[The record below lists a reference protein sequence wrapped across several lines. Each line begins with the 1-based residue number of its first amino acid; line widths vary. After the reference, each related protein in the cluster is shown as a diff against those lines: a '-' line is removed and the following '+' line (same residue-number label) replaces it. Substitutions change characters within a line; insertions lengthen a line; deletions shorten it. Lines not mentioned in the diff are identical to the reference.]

1 MADLLNIGLSGLSA
15 AKTKL
20 SVTGHNITNI
30 NTPGYTRQDTVQA
43 TRTPQFS
50 GAGYIG
56 SGTSLTDIRRSYNEF
71 LTTQVR
77 SSTALNSDVIA
88 YKSQIEQLDGLLA
101 GSTTGVTPSLQAF
114 FSATQT
120 AAEDPAN
127 IPARQLVLAEAEG
140 LSRRFN
146 NIYDN
151 ISSQNSFINKQ
162 LVTTTDQINRLA
174 QTVGS
179 LNNAIA
185 SAGTNSQQP
194 NDLLDARDEAVRQ
207 LSTYIGVSVV
217 VQDNNT
223 FNLSIGS
230 GQPLVV
236 GGTVN
241 KLEAV
246 PGRGDPNKFD
256 IDFVSGGSRQNITS
270 SISGGE
276 VGGLVRYRDEVLD
289 PTVNAL
295 GRLAL
300 SINSEI
306 NSQLGQGLDLKGQV
320 GSALFNDINDSTL
333 TALRV
338 RPMADNI
345 GDASGA
351 MSITNTKLLTTS
363 DYRLDFDGSNYTA
376 RRLSDGATINVN
388 VDPVS
393 GELSFTDNA
402 GRDQGFTMQMSGTPS
417 AGDRFMLE
425 PTRRGATDI
434 AVVLD
439 QADQLAFA
447 APFKAG
453 AELQN
458 KGNAVIG
465 QPSVEM
471 VLSIPEPPPVTVPP
485 TLPTPLPDNF
495 VAQELSLDHLKV
507 VGEIGLEF
515 NGGSLAFTTPTS
527 LPPGTTVTI
536 TDVPVEGAAAPGPIT
551 GLPITPG
558 QNNQLSYAIEVDV
571 GGVKQSFT
579 INQTISG
586 RPQDGDKFTVGFN
599 QNGVSDNR
607 NALKLADLQNK
618 QVMGVDAKTTTIAT
632 GVSFNDGYGD
642 MVERVGTL
650 TAQARQDDVATG
662 AILKQSTD
670 NRNSLSAVNL
680 DEEAANLIQ
689 FEQYYNA
696 SAQVIQVARSL
707 FDTLLNAF
715 R

>member
-71 LTTQVR
+71 LTTQLR
-77 SSTALNSDVIA
+77 SSTALNSDVKA
-88 YKSQIEQLDGLLA
+88 YKSQIDQLDGLLA
-101 GSTTGVTPSLQAF
+101 GTTTGVTPSLQAF
-114 FSATQT
+114 FSAMQT

-140 LSRRFN
+140 LARRFN

-151 ISSQNSFINKQ
+151 ITSQNSFINKQ
-162 LVTTTDQINRLA
+162 LVTTTEQINRLA

-179 LNNAIA
+179 LNAAIS
-185 SAGTNSQQP
+185 SAGTNGQQP

-207 LSTYIGVSVV
+207 LSTYVGVTVV
-217 VQDNNT
+217 VQDDNS

-236 GGTVN
+236 GSTVN
-241 KLEAV
+241 QLQAV
-246 PGRGDPNKFD
+246 PGRGDPNTFE
-256 IDFVSGGSRQNITS
+256 IDFISGGSRQNITG

-276 VGGLVRYRDEVLD
+276 MGGLLRYRTEVLD

-300 SINSEI
+300 SISSEV

-320 GSALFNDINDSTL
+320 GAALFNNINDPKL
-333 TALRV
+333 AALRV
-338 RPMADNI
+338 RPMADNLSN
-345 GDASGA
+345 ASAA
-351 MSITNTKLLTTS
+351 MNITNTKLLTTS
-363 DYRLDFDGSNYTA
+363 DYQLDFDGTSYSA
-376 RRLSDGATINVN
+376 RRISDGAVMSVTVGAGG
-388 VDPVS
+388 V
-393 GELSFTDNA
+393 LSFADSA
-402 GRDQGFTMQMSGTPS
+402 GRDQGFTLQMSGTPS
-417 AGDRFMLE
+417 AGDRFVLE
-425 PTRRGATDI
+425 PTRRGAADLSV
-434 AVVLD
+434 ALD

-447 APFKAG
+447 GPFKAD
-453 AELQN
+453 AALQN
-458 KGNAVIG
+458 KGTGSIG

-471 VLSIPEPPPVTVPP
+471 VLNPDS
-485 TLPTPLPDNF
+485 LPQANF
-495 VAQELSLDHLKV
+495 VADDLSLDHLKA
-507 VGEIGLEF
+507 VGNISLRYDQASGSMVF
-515 NGGSLAFTTPTS
+515 NTP
-527 LPPGTTVTI
+527 LPAGVTI
-536 TDVPVEGAAAPGPIT
+536 TAIPVEGQAAPAGIT

-558 QNNQLSYAIEVDV
+558 QTNQLSYAIEVDIA
-571 GGVKQSFT
+571 GVKQSFT
-579 INQTISG
+579 IQQTISG
-586 RPQDGDKFTVGFN
+586 RPQNNDQFSVGFN

-618 QVMGVDAKTTTIAT
+618 PVVGVDANIKDVST
-632 GVSFNDGYGD
+632 GVSFTDGYGD
-642 MVERVGTL
+642 MIERVGTL

-662 AILKQSTD
+662 AILKQATD

-696 SAQVIQVARSL
+696 SAQIIQVARSL
-707 FDTLLNAF
+707 FDTLINTF

>member
-15 AKTKL
+15 AKTNL
-20 SVTGHNITNI
+20 SVTGHNITNV

-43 TRTPQFS
+43 TRAPQFS

-56 SGTSLTDIRRSYNEF
+56 SGTSLNDIRRSYNEF
-71 LTTQVR
+71 LTTQLR
-77 SSTALNSDVIA
+77 SSTALNSDVKA
-88 YKSQIEQLDGLLA
+88 YKSQIDQLDGLLA
-101 GSTTGVTPSLQAF
+101 GTTTGVTPSLQAF
-114 FSATQT
+114 FSSLQT

-151 ISSQNSFINKQ
+151 ISAQNSFINKQ

-179 LNNAIA
+179 LNTAIGNA
-185 SAGTNSQQP
+185 GNSGQQP

-207 LSTYIGVSVV
+207 LSTFIGVTVV
-217 VQDNNT
+217 VQDDNS

-236 GGTVN
+236 GGTVSQ
-241 KLEAV
+241 LQAV
-246 PGRGDPNKFD
+246 PGRGDPNTFE
-256 IDFVSGGSRQNITS
+256 IDFVSGNSRQNITG

-276 VGGLVRYRDEVLD
+276 VGGLLRYREEVLD

-320 GSALFNDINDSTL
+320 GAALFNDINDPKL

-338 RPMADNI
+338 RPMADNPSN
-345 GDASGA
+345 ASGA

-363 DYRLDFDGSNYTA
+363 DYRLDFDGTNYSA
-376 RRLSDGATINVN
+376 RRLSDGAVMSVTVGGT
-388 VDPVS
+388 
-393 GELSFTDNA
+393 GELSFADSA
-402 GRDQGFTMQMSGTPS
+402 GRDQGFTLQMTDTPV

-434 AVVLD
+434 SVVLD
-439 QADQLAFA
+439 QPDQLAFA

-458 KGNAVIG
+458 KGNGTIG

-471 VLSIPEPPPVTVPP
+471 VLTDPPVFPALMPDNFIADDIRLDNLKAIGTISLRYDEATGSMVFN
-485 TLPTPLPDNF
+485 TPLP
-495 VAQELSLDHLKV
+495 
-507 VGEIGLEF
+507 
-515 NGGSLAFTTPTS
+515 GGVSIKA
-527 LPPGTTVTI
+527 I
-536 TDVPVEGAAAPGPIT
+536 PVEGKPAPDVTPGPNLSIT
-551 GLPITPG
+551 SG
-558 QNNQLSYAIEVDV
+558 QTNQLSYAIEVIN
-571 GGVKQSFT
+571 GGVTQNFT
-579 INQTISG
+579 IKQTISG
-586 RPQDGDKFTVGFN
+586 RPHNNDQFTIGFN

-618 QVMGVDAKTTTIAT
+618 QVVGVDAKIKDVST
-632 GVSFNDGYGD
+632 GVSFTDGYGD
-642 MVERVGTL
+642 MIERVGTL

-662 AILKQSTD
+662 AILKQSSN
-670 NRNSLSAVNL
+670 NRDSLSAVNL
-680 DEEAANLIQ
+680 DEEAAKLIQ

-696 SAQVIQVARSL
+696 SAQIIQVARSL
-707 FDTLLNAF
+707 FDTLINTF

>member
-71 LTTQVR
+71 LTTQLR
-77 SSTALNSDVIA
+77 SSTALNSDVKA
-88 YKSQIEQLDGLLA
+88 YKSQIDQLDGLLA
-101 GSTTGVTPSLQAF
+101 GTTTGVTPSLQAF
-114 FSATQT
+114 FSAMQT

-140 LSRRFN
+140 LARRFN

-151 ISSQNSFINKQ
+151 ITSQNSFINKQ
-162 LVTTTDQINRLA
+162 LVTTTEQINRLA

-179 LNNAIA
+179 LNAAIS
-185 SAGTNSQQP
+185 SAGTNGQQP

-207 LSTYIGVSVV
+207 LSTYVGVTVV
-217 VQDNNT
+217 VQDDNS

-236 GGTVN
+236 GSTVN
-241 KLEAV
+241 QLQAV
-246 PGRGDPNKFD
+246 PGRGDPNTFE
-256 IDFVSGGSRQNITS
+256 IDFISGGSRQNITG

-276 VGGLVRYRDEVLD
+276 MGGLLRYRTEVLD

-300 SINSEI
+300 SISSEV

-320 GSALFNDINDSTL
+320 GAALFNNINDPKL
-333 TALRV
+333 AALRV
-338 RPMADNI
+338 RPMADNLSN
-345 GDASGA
+345 ASAA
-351 MSITNTKLLTTS
+351 MNITNTKLLTTS
-363 DYRLDFDGSNYTA
+363 DYQLDFDGTSYSA
-376 RRLSDGATINVN
+376 RRLSDGAVMSVTVGAGG
-388 VDPVS
+388 V
-393 GELSFTDNA
+393 LSFADSA
-402 GRDQGFTMQMSGTPS
+402 GRDQGFTLQMSGTPS
-417 AGDRFMLE
+417 AGDRFVLE
-425 PTRRGATDI
+425 PTRRGAADLS
-434 AVVLD
+434 VVLD

-447 APFKAG
+447 GPFKAD
-453 AELQN
+453 AALQN
-458 KGNAVIG
+458 KGTGSIG

-471 VLSIPEPPPVTVPP
+471 VLDPDS
-485 TLPTPLPDNF
+485 LPQANF
-495 VAQELSLDHLKV
+495 VADDLSLDHLKA
-507 VGEIGLEF
+507 VGNISLRYDEASGSMVF
-515 NGGSLAFTTPTS
+515 NTP
-527 LPPGTTVTI
+527 LPAGVTI
-536 TDVPVEGAAAPGPIT
+536 TAIPVEGQAAPAGIT

-558 QNNQLSYAIEVDV
+558 QTNQLSYAIEVDIA
-571 GGVKQSFT
+571 GVKQSFT
-579 INQTISG
+579 IQQTISG
-586 RPQDGDKFTVGFN
+586 RPQNNDQFSVGFN

-618 QVMGVDAKTTTIAT
+618 PVVGVDANIKDVST
-632 GVSFNDGYGD
+632 GVSFTDGYGD
-642 MVERVGTL
+642 MIERVGTL

-662 AILKQSTD
+662 AILKQATD

-696 SAQVIQVARSL
+696 SAQIIQVARSL
-707 FDTLLNAF
+707 FDTLINTF

>member
-15 AKTKL
+15 AKTNL
-20 SVTGHNITNI
+20 SVTGHNITNV

-43 TRTPQFS
+43 TRAPQFS

-56 SGTSLTDIRRSYNEF
+56 SGTSLNDIRRSYNEF
-71 LTTQVR
+71 LTTQLR
-77 SSTALNSDVIA
+77 SSTALNSDVKA
-88 YKSQIEQLDGLLA
+88 YKSQIDQLDGLLA
-101 GSTTGVTPSLQAF
+101 GTTTGVTPSLQAF
-114 FSATQT
+114 FSSLQT

-151 ISSQNSFINKQ
+151 ISAQNSFINKQ

-179 LNNAIA
+179 LNTAIGNA
-185 SAGTNSQQP
+185 GNSGQQP

-207 LSTYIGVSVV
+207 LSTFIGVTVV
-217 VQDNNT
+217 VQDDNS

-236 GGTVN
+236 GGTVSQ
-241 KLEAV
+241 LQAV
-246 PGRGDPNKFD
+246 PGRGDPNTFE
-256 IDFVSGGSRQNITS
+256 IDFVSGNSRQNITG

-276 VGGLVRYRDEVLD
+276 VGGLLRYREEVLD

-320 GSALFNDINDSTL
+320 GAALFNDINDPKL

-338 RPMADNI
+338 RPMADNPSN
-345 GDASGA
+345 ASGA

-363 DYRLDFDGSNYTA
+363 DYRLDFDGTNYSA
-376 RRLSDGATINVN
+376 RRLSDGAVMSVTVGGT
-388 VDPVS
+388 
-393 GELSFTDNA
+393 GELSFADSA
-402 GRDQGFTMQMSGTPS
+402 GRDQGFTLQMTDTPV

-434 AVVLD
+434 SVVLD
-439 QADQLAFA
+439 QPDQLAFA

-458 KGNAVIG
+458 KGNGTIG

-471 VLSIPEPPPVTVPP
+471 VLDPNS
-485 TLPTPLPDNF
+485 LPQANF
-495 VAQELSLDHLKV
+495 VADEQSLEHLKAI
-507 VGEIGLEF
+507 GNIGLTYNQATGQMEF
-515 NGGSLAFTTPTS
+515 GA
-527 LPPGTTVTI
+527 LPAGVSI
-536 TDVPVEGAAAPGPIT
+536 TGIPQENQAAPSAIG
-551 GLPITPG
+551 GLPIIPG
-558 QNNQLSYAIEVDV
+558 QTNQLSYAIEVEIA
-571 GGVKQSFT
+571 GPPAVKQSFT
-579 INQTISG
+579 IKQTISG
-586 RPQDGDKFTVGFN
+586 RPENGDKFTVGFN

-607 NALKLADLQNK
+607 NALRLADLQNK
-618 QVMGVDAKTTTIAT
+618 QVVGVDANIKDVST
-632 GVSFNDGYGD
+632 GVSFTDGYGD
-642 MVERVGTL
+642 MIERVGTL

-696 SAQVIQVARSL
+696 SAQIIQVARSL
-707 FDTLLNAF
+707 FDTLINTF

>member
-1 MADLLNIGLSGLSA
+1 M
-15 AKTKL
+15 
-20 SVTGHNITNI
+20 
-30 NTPGYTRQDTVQA
+30 
-43 TRTPQFS
+43 
-50 GAGYIG
+50 
-56 SGTSLTDIRRSYNEF
+56 TDIRRSYNEF
-71 LTTQVR
+71 LTTQLR
-77 SSTALNSDVIA
+77 STTALNSDVVA

-101 GSTTGVTPSLQAF
+101 GSNTGVTPSLQAF

-162 LVTTTDQINRLA
+162 LVTNTEQINRLA

-179 LNNAIA
+179 LNTAIA
-185 SAGTNSQQP
+185 GTGNGPPP
-194 NDLLDARDEAVRQ
+194 NDLLDARDEAVRE

-217 VQDNNT
+217 AQDDNS
-223 FNLSIGS
+223 FNVSIGS

-241 KLEAV
+241 RVEAV
-246 PGRGDPNKFD
+246 PGRGDPSRFD
-256 IDFVSGGSRQNITS
+256 INFVSGSSRQNITS

-276 VGGLVRYRDEVLD
+276 VGGLLRYREEVLD
-289 PTVNAL
+289 PTLSSL

-300 SINSEI
+300 SISSEI

-320 GSALFNDINDSTL
+320 GADLFNDINDPTL
-333 TALRV
+333 AALRV
-338 RPMADNI
+338 RPMADNVNN
-345 GDASGA
+345 ASGA
-351 MSITNTKLLTTS
+351 MNITNTKLLTTS
-363 DYRLDFDGSNYTA
+363 DYQLDFDGTNYSA
-376 RRLSDGATINVN
+376 RRLSDGEVMNV
-388 VDPVS
+388 VVGAG
-393 GELSFTDNA
+393 GELSFTDNSTP
-402 GRDQGFTMQMSGTPS
+402 GRDQGFTLQMTGTPA
-417 AGDRFMLE
+417 AGDRFVLE

-453 AELQN
+453 ADLQN
-458 KGNAVIG
+458 IGNG
-465 QPSVEM
+465 TTSQPSVTM
-471 VLSIPEPPPVTVPP
+471 VLDPT
-485 TLPTPLPDNF
+485 TLPQANF
-495 VAQELSLDHLKV
+495 VADDLDPDYLQKIVGNIELRYDEASNSMV
-507 VGEIGLEF
+507 F
-515 NGGSLAFTTPTS
+515 STPTD
-527 LPPGTTVTI
+527 VVI
-536 TDVPVEGAAAPGPIT
+536 TAVPQENSAAPSPIT
-551 GLPITPG
+551 GLPFVSG
-558 QNNQLSYAIEVDV
+558 QTNQLNYAIEVDIA
-571 GGVKQSFT
+571 GSKQSFT
-579 INQTISG
+579 ISQTLSG
-586 RPQDGDKFTVGFN
+586 RPVDGDKFTVSFN
-599 QNGVSDNR
+599 KNGVSDNR

-618 QVMGVDAKTTTIAT
+618 QVIGVDANITGIET

-662 AILKQSTD
+662 AILKQATD

-696 SAQVIQVARSL
+696 SAQVIQVARSV
-707 FDTLLNAF
+707 FDTLLNAV

>member
-71 LTTQVR
+71 LTTQLR
-77 SSTALNSDVIA
+77 SSTALNSDVKA
-88 YKSQIEQLDGLLA
+88 YKSQIDQLDGLLA
-101 GSTTGVTPSLQAF
+101 GTTTGVTPSLQAF
-114 FSATQT
+114 FSAMQT

-140 LSRRFN
+140 LARRFN

-151 ISSQNSFINKQ
+151 ITSQNSFINKQ
-162 LVTTTDQINRLA
+162 LVTTTEQINRLA

-179 LNNAIA
+179 LNAAIS
-185 SAGTNSQQP
+185 SAGTNGQQP

-207 LSTYIGVSVV
+207 LSTYVGVTVV
-217 VQDNNT
+217 VQDDNS

-236 GGTVN
+236 GSTVN
-241 KLEAV
+241 QLQAV
-246 PGRGDPNKFD
+246 PGRGDPNTFE
-256 IDFVSGGSRQNITS
+256 IDFISGGSRQNITG

-276 VGGLVRYRDEVLD
+276 MGGLLRYRTEVLD
-289 PTVNAL
+289 LTVNAL

-300 SINSEI
+300 SISSEV

-320 GSALFNDINDSTL
+320 GAALFNNINDPKL
-333 TALRV
+333 AALRV
-338 RPMADNI
+338 RPMADNLSN
-345 GDASGA
+345 ASAA
-351 MSITNTKLLTTS
+351 MNITNTKLLTTS
-363 DYRLDFDGSNYTA
+363 DYQLDFDGTNYSA
-376 RRLSDGATINVN
+376 RRISDGAVMSVTVGAGG
-388 VDPVS
+388 V
-393 GELSFTDNA
+393 LSFADSA
-402 GRDQGFTMQMSGTPS
+402 GRDQGFTLQMSGTPS
-417 AGDRFMLE
+417 AGDRFVLE
-425 PTRRGATDI
+425 PTRRGAADLS
-434 AVVLD
+434 VVLD

-447 APFKAG
+447 GPFKAD
-453 AELQN
+453 AALQN
-458 KGNAVIG
+458 KGTGSIG

-471 VLSIPEPPPVTVPP
+471 VLDPDS
-485 TLPTPLPDNF
+485 LPQANF
-495 VAQELSLDHLKV
+495 VADDLSLDHLKA
-507 VGEIGLEF
+507 VGNISLRYDEASGSMVF
-515 NGGSLAFTTPTS
+515 NTP
-527 LPPGTTVTI
+527 LPSGVTI
-536 TDVPVEGAAAPGPIT
+536 TAIPVEGQAAPAGIS

-558 QNNQLSYAIEVDV
+558 QTNQLSYAIEVDIA
-571 GGVKQSFT
+571 GVKQSFT
-579 INQTISG
+579 IQQTISG
-586 RPQDGDKFTVGFN
+586 RPQNNDQFSVGFN

-618 QVMGVDAKTTTIAT
+618 PVVGVDANIKDVST
-632 GVSFNDGYGD
+632 GVSFTDGYGD
-642 MVERVGTL
+642 MIERVGTL

-662 AILKQSTD
+662 AILKQATD

-696 SAQVIQVARSL
+696 SAQIIQVARSL
-707 FDTLLNAF
+707 FDTLINTF

>member
-71 LTTQVR
+71 LTTQLR
-77 SSTALNSDVIA
+77 SSTALNSDVKA
-88 YKSQIEQLDGLLA
+88 YKSQIDQLDGLLA
-101 GSTTGVTPSLQAF
+101 GTTTGVTPSLQAF
-114 FSATQT
+114 FSAMQT

-140 LSRRFN
+140 LARRFN

-151 ISSQNSFINKQ
+151 ITSQNSFINKQ
-162 LVTTTDQINRLA
+162 LVTTTEQINRLA

-179 LNNAIA
+179 LNAAIS
-185 SAGTNSQQP
+185 SAGTNGQQP

-207 LSTYIGVSVV
+207 LSTYVGVTVV
-217 VQDNNT
+217 VQDDNS

-236 GGTVN
+236 GSTVN
-241 KLEAV
+241 QLQAV
-246 PGRGDPNKFD
+246 PGRGDPNTFE
-256 IDFVSGGSRQNITS
+256 IDFISGGSRQNITG

-276 VGGLVRYRDEVLD
+276 MGGLLRYRTEVLD

-300 SINSEI
+300 SISSEV

-320 GSALFNDINDSTL
+320 GAALFNNINDPKL
-333 TALRV
+333 AALRV
-338 RPMADNI
+338 RPMADNLSN
-345 GDASGA
+345 ASAA
-351 MSITNTKLLTTS
+351 MNITNTKLLTTS
-363 DYRLDFDGSNYTA
+363 DYQLDFDGTSYSA
-376 RRLSDGATINVN
+376 RRISDGAVMSVTVGAGG
-388 VDPVS
+388 V
-393 GELSFTDNA
+393 LSFADSA
-402 GRDQGFTMQMSGTPS
+402 GRDQGFTLQMSVTPS
-417 AGDRFMLE
+417 AGDRFVLE

-434 AVVLD
+434 SVVLD

-447 APFKAG
+447 GPFKAD
-453 AELQN
+453 AALQN
-458 KGNAVIG
+458 KGTGSIG

-471 VLSIPEPPPVTVPP
+471 VLNPDS
-485 TLPTPLPDNF
+485 LPQANFVADDLSLEHLKAVGNISLRYDQASGSMVFNTPLP
-495 VAQELSLDHLKV
+495 S
-507 VGEIGLEF
+507 G
-515 NGGSLAFTTPTS
+515 
-527 LPPGTTVTI
+527 VTI
-536 TDVPVEGAAAPGPIT
+536 TAIPVEGQVAPLGIT

-558 QNNQLSYAIEVDV
+558 QTNQLSYAIEVDIA
-571 GGVKQSFT
+571 GVKQSFT
-579 INQTISG
+579 IQQTISG
-586 RPQDGDKFTVGFN
+586 RPQNNDQFTVGFN

-618 QVMGVDAKTTTIAT
+618 PVVGVDANIKDVST
-632 GVSFNDGYGD
+632 GVSFTDGYGD
-642 MVERVGTL
+642 MIERVGTL

-696 SAQVIQVARSL
+696 SAQIIQVARSL
-707 FDTLLNAF
+707 FDTLINTF

>member
-71 LTTQVR
+71 LTTQLR
-77 SSTALNSDVIA
+77 SSTALNSDVKA
-88 YKSQIEQLDGLLA
+88 YKSQIDQLDGLLA
-101 GSTTGVTPSLQAF
+101 GATTGVTPSLQAL
-114 FSATQT
+114 FSAMQT

-140 LSRRFN
+140 LTRRFN

-151 ISSQNSFINKQ
+151 ITSQNSFINKQ

-179 LNNAIA
+179 LNAAIS
-185 SAGTNSQQP
+185 SAGTNGQQP

-207 LSTYIGVSVV
+207 LSTYVGVTVV
-217 VQDNNT
+217 VQDDNS

-236 GGTVN
+236 GSTVN
-241 KLEAV
+241 QLQAV
-246 PGRGDPNKFD
+246 PGRGDPNTFE
-256 IDFVSGGSRQNITS
+256 IDFISGGSRQNITG

-276 VGGLVRYRDEVLD
+276 MGGLLRYRTEVLD

-300 SINSEI
+300 SISSEV

-320 GSALFNDINDSTL
+320 GAALFNNINDPKL
-333 TALRV
+333 AALRV
-338 RPMADNI
+338 RPMADNLSN
-345 GDASGA
+345 ASAA
-351 MSITNTKLLTTS
+351 MNITNTKLLTTS
-363 DYRLDFDGSNYTA
+363 DYQLDFDGTNYSA
-376 RRLSDGATINVN
+376 RRISDGAVMSVTVGAGG
-388 VDPVS
+388 V
-393 GELSFTDNA
+393 LSFADSA
-402 GRDQGFTMQMSGTPS
+402 GRDQGFTLQMSGTPS
-417 AGDRFMLE
+417 AGDRFVLE
-425 PTRRGATDI
+425 PTRRGAADLS
-434 AVVLD
+434 VVLD

-447 APFKAG
+447 GPFKAD
-453 AELQN
+453 AALQN
-458 KGNAVIG
+458 KGTGSIG

-471 VLSIPEPPPVTVPP
+471 VLDPDS
-485 TLPTPLPDNF
+485 LPQANF
-495 VAQELSLDHLKV
+495 VADDLSLDHLKA
-507 VGEIGLEF
+507 VGNISLRYDEASGSMVF
-515 NGGSLAFTTPTS
+515 NTP
-527 LPPGTTVTI
+527 LPSSVTI
-536 TDVPVEGAAAPGPIT
+536 TAIPVEGQAAPAGIT

-558 QNNQLSYAIEVDV
+558 QTNQLSYAIEVDIA
-571 GGVKQSFT
+571 GVKQSFT
-579 INQTISG
+579 IQQTISG
-586 RPQDGDKFTVGFN
+586 RPQNNDQFSVGFN

-618 QVMGVDAKTTTIAT
+618 PVVGVDANIKDVST
-632 GVSFNDGYGD
+632 GVSFTDGYGD
-642 MVERVGTL
+642 MIERVGTL

-696 SAQVIQVARSL
+696 SAQIIQVARSL
-707 FDTLLNAF
+707 FDTLINTF